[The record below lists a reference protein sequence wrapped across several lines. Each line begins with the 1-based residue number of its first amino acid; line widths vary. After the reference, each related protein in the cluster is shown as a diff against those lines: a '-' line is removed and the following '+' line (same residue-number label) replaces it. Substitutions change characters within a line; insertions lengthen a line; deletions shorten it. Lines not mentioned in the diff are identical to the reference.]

1 LLTQAADGDLTL
13 RFHIQEAT
21 EHRHMRNTSSV
32 AISLLLLLVAVVL
45 LVYHLTQSGITIVW
59 LEKMGAVVFIMI
71 GSVLLWIIMRSKNS
85 KK

>member
-1 LLTQAADGDLTL
+1 
-13 RFHIQEAT
+13 
-21 EHRHMRNTSSV
+21 MRNTSSV